1 MATPTFGAEMANP
14 KQRINRMAHIRDN
27 TLFVA
32 LLLVLATATTCRG
45 FVIVPQSSVG
55 LRSVPRP
62 VSQNGIKPQ
71 FQQQALRKSSSA
83 QFIKFWEGEETQIAT
98 KSDDDSSDLSG
109 LLIGDLPDRSS
120 GEVSSR
126 LSLIL
131 VSAEDALTPAIEF
144 LDEVSGGWALG
155 YADLSPESEETPV
168 GQAFLA
174 TNLAYAAVGV
184 LLGVQGDPFLGLLT
198 EICSVC
204 SFIYHFTQL
213 QAGDN
218 SEDKAVR
225 LALLVDYFCACST
238 ILVAIIYI
246 ISDQQL
252 PPMEGIVSG
261 GMAVACLLACWV
273 WEKGLPYI
281 VLHSFWHLFSA
292 YAGYAVGTSHLA

>member
-1 MATPTFGAEMANP
+1 MATPTFGTEGANP

-32 LLLVLATATTCRG
+32 LLLVLAATTCRG

-62 VSQNGIKPQ
+62 DSRNVITSQFK
-71 FQQQALRKSSSA
+71 QQALWKSSSA
-83 QFIKFWEGEETQIAT
+83 QFLKFWQDEETPVAT
-98 KSDDDSSDLSG
+98 KSDDDESDLSG
-109 LLIGDLPDRSS
+109 LFLGDLPDRSS
-120 GEVSSR
+120 GEISSR

-131 VSAEDALTPAIEF
+131 VSAEDALTPAVEF
-144 LDEVSGGWALG
+144 LDEATGGWALG

-218 SEDKAVR
+218 GEDKAVR
-225 LALLVDYFCACST
+225 LALMVDYICALST
-238 ILVAIIYI
+238 ISVAIIYV

-273 WEKGLPYI
+273 WEKGLAYI
-281 VLHSFWHLFSA
+281 VLHSFWHLLSA
-292 YAGYAVGTSHLA
+292 YAGYVVGTAHLA